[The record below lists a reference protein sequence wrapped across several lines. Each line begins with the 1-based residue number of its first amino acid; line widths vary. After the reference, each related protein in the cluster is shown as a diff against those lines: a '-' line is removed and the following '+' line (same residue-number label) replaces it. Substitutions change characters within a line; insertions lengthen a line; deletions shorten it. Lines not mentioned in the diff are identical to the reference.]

1 MWRNGLESW
10 VLHTCC
16 SPAAC
21 LIPAPSCARGTHPL
35 QQASCLAHQP
45 EQLGAQLLCRLTGQR
60 LQLAHGRSIGHQLV
74 HSSQPPCGCAL
85 QLRRRRAGG
94 GGGEARRQAACRRCC
109 HGCHPWDGLR
119 QRWLSCSVGSG
130 VGAASDPLKLGGCS
144 VITDVSLGD
153 KSATNSLRLPLQPS
167 CAAVAASARSTH
179 AAPHLPFS
187 TLQCL
192 MLQGWLHC
200 LHISLRSILW
210 DDCVDGQG
218 EKEERQAGR
227 HAGRLAGAAAV

>member
-1 MWRNGLESW
+1 M
-10 VLHTCC
+10 LHTCC

-94 GGGEARRQAACRRCC
+94 GGGQARRQAACRRCC

-119 QRWLSCSVGSG
+119 QRWLSCSVGGG
-130 VGAASDPLKLGGCS
+130 VGAASDPLKLGEQPVVGGLLCDHRG
-144 VITDVSLGD
+144 VCGRQECH
-153 KSATNSLRLPLQPS
+153 KQPPSASSTVLCGRGSQ
-167 CAAVAASARSTH
+167 RSQH
-179 AAPHLPFS
+179 PCGPHLPFS

-218 EKEERQAGR
+218 EKEQRQACR